1 MRLLYG
7 FPNGLECKAARFFR
21 LMCAK
26 FVEVFGD
33 EKEPVPVV
41 RPHLGVLNLYLS
53 VVIRVAV
60 FFYRVPLE
68 GCHVLGYLFQFGG

>member
-33 EKEPVPVV
+33 VKESCSVV
-41 RPHLGVLNLYLS
+41 TPHLTMLNLHLA
-53 VVIRVAV
+53 VVIRVTV

-68 GCHVLGYLFQFGG
+68 GCHVLGYLF